1 LLITVIPL
9 LRCPHCREGFVLKEG
24 SLRCSSGHAFDI
36 ARQEYVSLIPG
47 GGGVHHGDSAAMVTA
62 REAFLCAG
70 HLAGLREA
78 IAATAAGVSPPA
90 ARPAVVVDAGA
101 GTGYYL
107 AGVLDRL
114 EEHFGVALDASR
126 FALRRAAGA
135 HVRAGAVGCDVWGRL
150 PLADACAGLVLD
162 IFAPRNA
169 PEFARI
175 LHTEGR
181 LIVVTPTS
189 DHLRELV
196 TPLGL
201 ISVDTQKQQ
210 RLESALS
217 PWFALTASTPYE
229 RVFSL
234 GEAELTALASM
245 GPSAHHLEGV
255 ELSRRVGLLLEGS
268 PDRPPARSV
277 TVSVLISVYNR
288 I

>member
-1 LLITVIPL
+1 M
-9 LRCPHCREGFVLKEG
+9 
-24 SLRCSSGHAFDI
+24 
-36 ARQEYVSLIPG
+36 VS
-47 GGGVHHGDSAAMVTA
+47 A
-62 REAFLCAG
+62 REAFLGAG

-78 IAATAAGVSPPA
+78 IAAIAADVISPTDQ
-90 ARPAVVVDAGA
+90 PAVVVDAGA

-114 EEHFGVALDASR
+114 QEHFGVALDASR

-175 LHTEGR
+175 LHAEGR
-181 LIVVTPTS
+181 LIVVTPTP

-229 RVFSL
+229 CVFSL
-234 GEAELTALASM
+234 GEAELMALVSM
-245 GPSAHHLEGV
+245 GPSARHLKDV
-255 ELSRRVGLLLEGS
+255 ELSRRVGLLLEES
-268 PDRPPARSV
+268 SNRPPARSV
-277 TVSVLISVYNR
+277 TVSVLISIYR
-288 I
+288 RL